1 MRRRSLQRFRT
12 ICCVWCPA
20 GSIGVLSW
28 TCPERDWAARGAATQ
43 KEGVP
48 RGLEELAADSSL
60 EAGSPEFS
68 DDVRVETRTPSAL

>member
-48 RGLEELAADSSL
+48 RGLESWRQIRHWK
-60 EAGSPEFS
+60 P
-68 DDVRVETRTPSAL
+68 ALQSFQMMFG